1 MRIDIFLRPTT
12 RKLAMAA
19 TTRTRSKRSL
29 VEPETAAPVED
40 PSTPKRKKT
49 KLEIPSTPL
58 APAPKI
64 SLAESIKQIPK
75 LGPVTKDNS
84 HWDEKYESDFT
95 KGLKYILDTDPS
107 LEDIVHSSEFT
118 SFVRDAAALE
128 ESRTNRKCNNC
139 FEHLTRGIIGQQVSG
154 AAAESILK
162 KFKKLFPVEGSEDGK
177 FPTPQEVLDTSAED
191 LRSAGLSGRKAE
203 YITCLSTAFKD
214 GTLTD
219 EWLSTAS
226 DDDVVDALVAIKGIG
241 PWSADMFL
249 LFALKRMDVFTV
261 GDLGI
266 QRGVSVYL
274 KERPH
279 LADIIK
285 QVDWTLPIDGVHSPG
300 KSKKAGARKAAKVA
314 KPDTKGKWKVPTA
327 DEMTWVAHRF
337 APYRSVM
344 MLILW
349 KISDVNTAILDKKK
363 K

>member
-1 MRIDIFLRPTT
+1 MRMNIFLRPSIH
-12 RKLAMAA
+12 KLVMVA
-19 TTRTRSKRSL
+19 TTRTRTKRSL
-29 VEPETAAPVED
+29 AEPETTAPVVT
-40 PSTPKRKKT
+40 PSTPKRQKT
-49 KLEIPSTPL
+49 KLEIPTTPL

-64 SLAESIKQIPK
+64 SLAESIKLIPK
-75 LGPVTKDNS
+75 LDPVTKDNS
-84 HWDEKYESDFT
+84 HWDEIYESDFS
-95 KGLKYILDTDPS
+95 KGLKYILDVDPS

-118 SFVRDAAALE
+118 SFVKEAATRQ

-177 FPTPQEVLDTSAED
+177 FPSPQEILDTPTEA

-214 GTLTD
+214 GTLSD
-219 EWLSTAS
+219 DWLSTAS

-249 LFALKRMDVFTV
+249 LFALKRMDVFTL

-279 LADIIK
+279 LAEIIK
-285 QVDWTLPIDGVHSPG
+285 QVDFSLPINGVHSPG
-300 KSKKAGARKAAKVA
+300 KSKKAGARKAAKS
-314 KPDTKGKWKVPTA
+314 KPDTKGKWRVPTA

-349 KISDVNTAILDKKK
+349 KISDVNTAILDKK
-363 K
+363 

>member
-1 MRIDIFLRPTT
+1 MVASSRS
-12 RKLAMAA
+12 
-19 TTRTRSKRSL
+19 RTKRSL
-29 VEPETAAPVED
+29 VEPETTEVVAV
-40 PSTPKRKKT
+40 PSTPKKQKT

-58 APAPKI
+58 QAAPKV
-64 SLAESIKQIPK
+64 SLVESLKLIPK
-75 LGPVTKDNS
+75 LDPASKDGS
-84 HWDEKYESDFT
+84 IWDEKYESEFA
-95 KGLKYILDTDPS
+95 KGLRYILDVDPS

-118 SFVRDAAALE
+118 SFVKDAGSLE
-128 ESRTNRKCNNC
+128 ESRTNRKCDNC

-162 KFKKLFPVEGSEDGK
+162 KFKKLFPVQGSEDGK
-177 FPTPQEVLDTSAED
+177 FPTPQEILDTPTET

-203 YITCLSTAFKD
+203 YVTCLSTAFKD
-214 GTLTD
+214 GTLSD

-249 LFALKRMDVFTV
+249 LFALKRMDVFTL

-274 KERPH
+274 KTRPH
-279 LADIIK
+279 LVDIIK

-300 KSKKAGARKAAKVA
+300 KSKKAGARKAAKT
-314 KPDTKGKWKVPTA
+314 KPDTKGKWKVPTG

-337 APYRSVM
+337 APYRSVL
-344 MLILW
+344 MLIMW

>member
-1 MRIDIFLRPTT
+1 MRMNIFRRPLIKRLT
-12 RKLAMAA
+12 MVA
-19 TTRTRSKRSL
+19 TTRTRSKRSYA
-29 VEPETAAPVED
+29 EPEVSEPVVA
-40 PSTPKRKKT
+40 PSTPKKQKT

-58 APAPKI
+58 PPAPKI
-64 SLAESIKQIPK
+64 SLADSIKLIPK
-75 LGPVTKDNS
+75 LEPRTKDCS
-84 HWDEKYESDFT
+84 HWDEKYESEFT
-95 KGLKYILDTDPS
+95 KGLRYILDIDPS
-107 LEDIVHSSEFT
+107 LEDIVHSSEFAP
-118 SFVRDAAALE
+118 FIRDAAALE
-128 ESRTNRKCNNC
+128 ECRTNRKCNNC

-177 FPTPQEVLDTSAED
+177 FPTPQDILDMPVD
-191 LRSAGLSGRKAE
+191 QLRTAGLSGRKAE
-203 YITCLSTAFKD
+203 YITCLSEAFKD
-214 GTLTD
+214 GTLSD

-226 DDDVVDALVAIKGIG
+226 DDDIVDALVAIKGIG

-274 KERPH
+274 KDRPH
-279 LADIIK
+279 LAELIK

-300 KSKKAGARKAAKVA
+300 KSKKAGARKAAKS
-314 KPDTKGKWKVPTA
+314 KPDTKGKWRVPSA

-363 K
+363 